1 MLDRYPVLF
10 AALGGVISSCLLS
23 EAVPGQT
30 LAEPSGQ
37 TSAGEA
43 SDIIEEII
51 VTATRRESALQDT
64 ALSVAVLAENDLE
77 DAHLR
82 DFEDY
87 WRMIP
92 SMAVTDSGPF
102 GTRVTLR
109 GLSGN
114 ASARSD
120 EALTAV
126 YLDDTPLTPP
136 EGFFTSPPDIYLVDI
151 DRVEVLRGP
160 QGTLF
165 GASSMGGA
173 VRTISKLPEL
183 SRVTH
188 AYSGGM
194 SSTHSGGLNYE
205 IDATWNLPIID
216 ERSAIRLAAYYR
228 ELDGYVDDIGLG
240 QSNVNS
246 RETAGFRLSARSRI
260 GDNGS
265 VTARVQYQN
274 VDMGSFNEVDPN
286 GKPEIGLPT
295 TDNYQLALLVDES
308 RKDTFLL
315 YSLELELASA
325 LAEWTS
331 ITSYIENDADYIV
344 DISDEMNTY
353 FGGYLPASI
362 AGFYDQQA
370 FTQEF
375 RVASSDDGPL
385 DWLLGLFYLDQEV
398 PRFDIAPA
406 PGFNDIPFCVTFDP
420 PPPANAPAPTCSGLP
435 DGEEVLMFEPITA
448 TRKDYGV
455 FGELGYRFHDHW
467 EAAVGARW
475 YQIEKTLFGT
485 SSGFFVDGFD
495 VPTDVASDEDG
506 VNAKGSLKF
515 HASDELMIYALASQ
529 GFRPGGAND
538 PSLQG
543 ICTDAPPQYD
553 SDSLWNYELG
563 AKTRWV
569 DNRVSLNATLYH
581 MDWSDAQIVVA
592 SPVCAQTYVDNVG
605 QATSEGIELE
615 LAALLGNG
623 WDIAIGAGFTDAKL
637 DEALPNANIDAPAG
651 TELPN
656 VPGMTASLAA
666 TRNFRVFDLPGHVRV
681 DAHYTGSSY
690 SDIDRAIRVKKPA
703 YTLVDLAL
711 GIETDRWRT
720 EIFVDNL
727 LDEQAMLFCCRLNSE
742 FVTNRPRTIGI
753 RATYSR

>member
-1 MLDRYPVLF
+1 MLHRYPVLLG
-10 AALGGVISSCLLS
+10 ALGGVISNCLLC
-23 EAVPGQT
+23 EAVLGQPV
-30 LAEPSGQ
+30 AAQSSQ
-37 TSAGEA
+37 VSAGEA

-64 ALSVAVLAENDLE
+64 ALSLAVLTEEDLR

-87 WRMIP
+87 WRAIP
-92 SMAVTDSGPF
+92 SLAVTDSGPF

-120 EALTAV
+120 EALAAV
-126 YLDDTPLTPP
+126 YVDDTPVTPP
-136 EGFFTSPPDIYLVDI
+136 EGFYTSPPDIYLVDV
-151 DRVEVLRGP
+151 DRIEVLRGP

-183 SRVTH
+183 SRI
-188 AYSGGM
+188 
-194 SSTHSGGLNYE
+194 THSYDGSVSYTRRGGLNYE
-205 IDATWNLPIID
+205 INATWNLPIID

-228 ELDGYVDDIGLG
+228 DLDGYVDDIGLD

-246 RETAGFRLSARSRI
+246 NETTGFRLSAHSRI

-265 VTARVQYQN
+265 VTARIQYQD

-315 YSLELELASA
+315 YSLEFDVTSA
-325 LAEWTS
+325 LADWTS
-331 ITSYIENDADYIV
+331 ITSYIENDADYVI
-344 DISDEMNTY
+344 DISDEMNTF

-362 AGFYDQQA
+362 AGFYNQQA

-375 RVASSDDGPL
+375 RVASNDDGPL
-385 DWLLGLFYLDQEV
+385 DWLAGLFYLDQEV
-398 PRFDIAPA
+398 PRFDVAPA

-420 PPPANAPAPTCSGLP
+420 PPPANAPVPTCSGLP
-435 DGEEVLMFEPITA
+435 DGEEVLLFETITA
-448 TRKDYGV
+448 TREDYGV
-455 FGELGYRFHDHW
+455 FGELGYRFSDRW
-467 EAAVGARW
+467 EATVGARW
-475 YQIEKTLFGT
+475 YQIEKTLVGT

-515 HASDELMIYALASQ
+515 HASDEVMIYALASQ

-543 ICTDAPPQYD
+543 VCPDAPPQYQ

-563 AKTRWV
+563 AKARWF
-569 DNRVSLNATLYH
+569 DNRVTLNATVYH
-581 MDWSDAQIVVA
+581 MDWSDTQIVVL
-592 SPVCAQTYVDNVG
+592 SPVCAQTFIDNVG

-615 LAALLGNG
+615 LVALLTDG
-623 WDIAIGAGFTDAKL
+623 WELAAGAGFTDAKL
-637 DEALPNANIDAPAG
+637 DEALPTASVDAPAG

-656 VPGMTASLAA
+656 VPKLTASLAA
-666 TRNFRVFDLPGHVRV
+666 TWQFQAFDLPSHVRV
-681 DAHYTGSSY
+681 DAQYTGSSY
-690 SDIDRAIRVKKPA
+690 SDIDRVTRVKKPA
-703 YTLVDLAL
+703 YTLIDLAL
-711 GIETDRWRT
+711 GIGTDRWRT
-720 EIFVDNL
+720 ELFVDNL
-727 LDEQAMLFCCRLNSE
+727 LDEQAMLSCCRLNNE
-742 FVTNRPRTIGI
+742 FVTNRTRTIGI
-753 RATYSR
+753 RASYFR